1 MHNFGLDNEFTMA
14 SLKNVAV
21 ILANLDK
28 YSDALILIDKS
39 ISVIERKNRI
49 CFEYP

>member
-1 MHNFGLDNEFTMA
+1 MHNFGLDHEFTMA

-21 ILANLDK
+21 VLANLDK

-39 ISVIERKNRI
+39 LAVLERKNRR